1 MDGVLDLPASN
12 LANAASERDLDA
24 FEREQ
29 RFLLTR
35 AQTVAFLRAVSAHA
49 VPELHDR
56 ARPLSFTRTT
66 YLDSV
71 DLAYLRSCAGR
82 VARRLRLR
90 EYAVASN
97 LTEAPLLTGLCF
109 LELKQSAGTVRS
121 KVRLAAPRR
130 ALERLVAGSFDTD
143 TDLDDALDG
152 DGAGR
157 AALATLRAE
166 VVSRRPVPCLTTWY
180 RRSCL
185 SGESGRVRI
194 TLDQGLS
201 FCEPQRL
208 GEAGDDATP
217 SAIIA
222 RGPARIVEIKLQG
235 EAPAWLA
242 RATASLT
249 PAPSFSKFQMG
260 MAALRRRAA

>member
-1 MDGVLDLPASN
+1 MDGVLDLPASS
-12 LANAASERDLDA
+12 LADTTSERDLHA

-35 AQTVAFLRAVSAHA
+35 AQTVAFLRAVSTHTM
-49 VPELHDR
+49 PELHDR

-71 DLAYLRSCAGR
+71 DLAYLRSCTGR

-90 EYAVASN
+90 EYALAST

-121 KVRLAAPRR
+121 KVRVSAPAR
-130 ALERLVAGSFDTD
+130 ALERIVDGS
-143 TDLDDALDG
+143 LDAELGDAID
-152 DGAGR
+152 DDGR

-166 VVSRRPVPCLTTWY
+166 VAARRPVRCLTTWY

-185 SGESGRVRI
+185 SAENGRVRI

-201 FCEPQRL
+201 FCEPHHL
-208 GEAGDDATP
+208 GVAGEDATP
-217 SAIIA
+217 HEIIA
-222 RGPARIVEIKLQG
+222 RGPARILEVKLQG
-235 EAPAWLA
+235 EPPPWLA
-242 RATASLT
+242 RATAGLA
-249 PAPSFSKFQMG
+249 PAPAFSKFQMG
-260 MAALRRRAA
+260 MVALRRRAA